1 MNYSL
6 LPFSLKFSKLSYSP
20 LECNKFNK
28 ENQLVILDWDDT
40 LFPTNWI
47 TNSMGDNVGSKQYT
61 EFYNKNKDTFDDL
74 WDLVKRLI
82 KEIGRV
88 SQIKIVSNGSY
99 EWIKKVPPFFYKGH
113 EKFMRDNN
121 VSINSARDY
130 KNNGYVYSNDQR
142 MWKIITFRDIV
153 KDWKQK
159 RMKNSSVSC
168 LSPLKILSVGDNEN
182 DILAVWSLTKDYPL
196 LIKSIKFAHLPTVAM
211 LKHQLDKTRDIINE
225 ILLNDEEKKH
235 EFRAVVLDS

>member
-28 ENQLVILDWDDT
+28 SNQLVILDWDDT

-47 TNSMGDNVGSKQYT
+47 TNSMDNFAGLKQYT
-61 EFYNKNKDTFDDL
+61 DFYTKNKNSFDDL
-74 WDLVKRLI
+74 WNLVKRLI

-88 SQIKIVSNGSY
+88 SQIKIISNGSN

-121 VSINSARDY
+121 VSIHSARDY
-130 KNNGYVYSNDQR
+130 KNNANVYSNDQR

-153 KDWKQK
+153 NDWKQK
-159 RMKNSSVSC
+159 RMKNSNISC
-168 LSPLKILSVGDNEN
+168 LSPLKILSVGDHEN
-182 DILAVWSLTKDYPL
+182 DILAVWSLSKDYPL
-196 LIKSIKFAHLPTVAM
+196 LTKSIKFAHLPTVAM

-225 ILLNDEEKKH
+225 ILLNDEEKQH
-235 EFRAVVLDS
+235 EFRPVVLDS